1 MNRETDFQ
9 DFWISPQAG
18 VPKSSRRFSRFPG
31 FVAGGLLLVLLLAGC
46 SSHKKVARVP
56 EVLPAVEEAAV
67 TAPKRTYTVLT
78 FEGVVEGVSVN
89 GQLRVAEDSAMW
101 VSVTK
106 LIEVG
111 RAMCT
116 PDSLWL
122 HAPLLGRDD
131 AMDYTTLRRQTG
143 VDITYDEMQQSVLAP
158 DAEERVANLARR
170 LGFAARIRIT
180 QRRQPDHLTFPYTK
194 PVKQ

>member
-1 MNRETDFQ
+1 M
-9 DFWISPQAG
+9 
-18 VPKSSRRFSRFPG
+18 
-31 FVAGGLLLVLLLAGC
+31 LLLALLATGC
-46 SSHKKVARVP
+46 HSTRKVTTVP
-56 EVLPAVEEAAV
+56 EAVPTVEAE
-67 TAPKRTYTVLT
+67 TPKRNYTVMT
-78 FEGVVEGVSVN
+78 FEGVVEGMSVN

-106 LIEVG
+106 LIEMG

-131 AMDYTTLRRQTG
+131 AMDYTSLRRRTG
-143 VDITYDEMQQSVLAP
+143 VDITYDEMQQCVLAP

-170 LGFAARIRIT
+170 LGFAAQIRII

>member
-1 MNRETDFQ
+1 M
-9 DFWISPQAG
+9 
-18 VPKSSRRFSRFPG
+18 
-31 FVAGGLLLVLLLAGC
+31 LLLALLATGC
-46 SSHKKVARVP
+46 HSTRKVTTVP
-56 EVLPAVEEAAV
+56 EAVPTVEAE
-67 TAPKRTYTVLT
+67 TPKRNYTVLT
-78 FEGVVEGVSVN
+78 FEGVVEGMSVN

-106 LIEVG
+106 LIEMG

-122 HAPLLGRDD
+122 HAPLLGHDD
-131 AMDYTTLRRQTG
+131 AMDYTSLRRRTG
-143 VDITYDEMQQSVLAP
+143 VDITYDEMQQCVLAP